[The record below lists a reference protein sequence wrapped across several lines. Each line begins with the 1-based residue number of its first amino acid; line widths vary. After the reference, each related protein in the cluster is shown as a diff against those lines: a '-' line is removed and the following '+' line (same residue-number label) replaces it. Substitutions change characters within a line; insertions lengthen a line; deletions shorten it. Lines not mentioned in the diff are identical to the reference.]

1 MNIRYIKNF
10 IKLAKYGNFSEC
22 ASDLSISQSTLSHQI
37 SQIEE
42 NLGNIKLIDRTTK
55 KFEITEAG
63 NIFLKYATQIIELYN
78 NCELELDKYSK
89 QKYETITISASTIP
103 GSHILP
109 KLIAEYK
116 DKHPS
121 TIFNIKINNSE
132 ISIKNIIKSNADFAG
147 IGSFINY
154 NPEQFEYI
162 IIGSE
167 ELKFIC
173 SPNHELLERGQNIV
187 SFNQLTKYPFIWR
200 ESGSGMRTVFQQQF
214 PYYDKLNIKLEMNDN
229 DSIISTVSDSDFIS
243 IMSEMMAEKSEKA
256 NLIQTLNVKEY
267 PIVAKRE
274 LYFIRKKEI
283 DLSHTKK
290 DFWEFIK
297 KKTK

>member
-10 IKLAKYGNFSEC
+10 IKLANYRNFSEC
-22 ASDLSISQSTLSHQI
+22 ARDLSISQSTLSHQI

-42 NLGNIKLIDRTTK
+42 DFGNVKLIDRTTK

-63 NIFLKYATQIIELYN
+63 NIFLDYATQIIELYT
-78 NCELELDKYSK
+78 NCELELEKFSK
-89 QKYETITISASTIP
+89 QKYEKITITASTIP

-116 DKHPS
+116 SMNPS
-121 TIFNIKINNSE
+121 IIFNIKINNSKT
-132 ISIKNIIKSNADFAG
+132 SINKLIKENADFAG
-147 IGSFINY
+147 IGSFMNY
-154 NPEQFEYI
+154 NSEQFESI

-173 SPNHELLERGQNIV
+173 SLNHELLKRGQNTV
-187 SFNQLTKYPFIWR
+187 SFNRLKKYPFIWR
-200 ESGSGMRTVFQQQF
+200 ESGSGMRAIFQQQF
-214 PYYDKLNIKLEMNDN
+214 PYYDKLNIRLEMNDN
-229 DSIISTVSDSDFIS
+229 DSIISTVSDSEFIS
-243 IMSEMMAEKSEKA
+243 IMSEMMAEKSKKA
-256 NLIQTLNVKEY
+256 NLIATLNIKEY
-267 PIVAKRE
+267 PTVAKRN
-274 LYFIRKKEI
+274 LYFIKKKDT
-283 DLSHTKK
+283 DLNDTKK